1 MKHSPSLLLS
11 AACLALCAGG
21 AAADAPF
28 TGTINS
34 YVPGSGNDPQ
44 VRLAQYQ
51 AANGEYFTAS
61 AELASMQTEDP
72 HQQYAQ
78 AFFRDF
84 ADDTLSFGDPQ
95 RAEVIFREQTA
106 TTKDPLRLA
115 KERLRLADFY
125 YQRGYFPEA
134 TAELTAIRQDLPK
147 ELLVSWQD
155 LQSRVLLAQGRYGE
169 AADILTQG
177 NNAGDQTPY
186 MRYNLAVA
194 LINDGRVDQGI
205 TILDRVG
212 RLTPTTE
219 NELVLRDKA
228 NLTLGYE
235 FLRNKQGG
243 TAIPIFGRVRD
254 PGPYTTRALLGA
266 GWACLAPR
274 GSQQKRTETGDE
286 KPDQTAFTSFA
297 TIGVL
302 LRPGYIDDSIY
313 KRAQLAPFHLKGRS
327 ADEEAQLKQA
337 LAYWVKLTEPGR
349 DPMDPAVQEGMLAIP
364 YVLDRLGAHI
374 QAQQKYEQVIPY
386 LEQTRKR
393 LDEAMSDVRTGIMLN
408 RMVLDNAM
416 VENGWTWRLH
426 ALPNK
431 PETFYLQSMIAE
443 NKFQEG
449 LKDYRDVR
457 LLEARL
463 AGVRGRLAELQRTY
477 QQSSTTQDA
486 PAAAGEPAAAPAPGP
501 AGTGLHDTP
510 DNGPALQ
517 MSQKLQ
523 SFNQGAEGT
532 PPQADTGA
540 PLNLQMASAP
550 AADQFVGPF
559 ERMQALTGRI
569 DALLPQL
576 QQAEQQQRAFLET
589 MALDELQRQKDQN
602 EKYLAESRFALARLY
617 DSQPKSDAK

>member
-1 MKHSPSLLLS
+1 MKRSPGLLLS
-11 AACLALCAGG
+11 AACLALCAG
-21 AAADAPF
+21 AAAAGAPF

-34 YVPGSGNDPQ
+34 YVRGSGNDPQ

-51 AANGEYFTAS
+51 AGNGAYFTAS
-61 AELASMQTEDP
+61 AELAAMQTEDP
-72 HQQYAQ
+72 HQQYAP
-78 AFFRDF
+78 AYFRDF

-95 RAEVIFREQTA
+95 RAEVIFREQVA

-125 YQRGYFPEA
+125 YQRGYYPEA
-134 TAELTAIRQDLPK
+134 TIELTAIRQNLPK
-147 ELLVSWQD
+147 ELFVPWQD
-155 LQSRVLLAQGRYGE
+155 LQSRVLLAQGRFGE

-177 NNAGDQTPY
+177 DNAGDQTPF

-212 RLTPTTE
+212 RLTATSE
-219 NELVLRDKA
+219 DELMLRDKA

-243 TAIPIFGRVRD
+243 TAIPVFGRVRST
-254 PGPYTTRALLGA
+254 GPYSNRALLGI

-286 KPDQTAFTSFA
+286 PPDQTAFTSFA

-302 LRPGYIDDSIY
+302 LRPGYIDDAIY
-313 KRAQLAPFHLKGRS
+313 KRAQLAPFHLKGKS

-337 LAYWVKLTEPGR
+337 LAYWIKLTDR

-393 LDEAMSDVRTGIMLN
+393 LDEAMLHVRTGV
-408 RMVLDNAM
+408 MVNTM
-416 VENGWTWRLH
+416 VKSSADVETGWTWRLH
-426 ALPNK
+426 DLPNA

-449 LKDYRDVR
+449 LKNYRDVR
-457 LLEARL
+457 LLEKQL
-463 AGVRGRLAELQRTY
+463 AATRSRLAELQRTY

-486 PAAAGEPAAAPAPGP
+486 PAAAGGQAAAPVPAAAGTAP
-501 AGTGLHDTP
+501 HDTP

-532 PPQADTGA
+532 PPPADSGA
-540 PLNLQMASAP
+540 PLSLQLASAP
-550 AADQFVGPF
+550 AAEQFVGPF
-559 ERMQALTGRI
+559 ERMQALIGRI
-569 DALLPQL
+569 DTLLPQL
-576 QQAEQQQRAFLET
+576 QDAEKQQRAILET

-617 DSQPKSDAK
+617 DSQPKSEVK